1 MDSYILDF
9 GWFTY
14 IYIFFFYEVVMFYS
28 LHRRYYPIH
37 HCLILRVQNTYIL
50 VCCSE
55 QGGKISHIGGRET
68 PHCDHIVAV
77 LLVWMKYCFVQNVK
91 FCVSVSA
98 IQRWVILKIILLSLN
113 FQITRGKKQVKG
125 ALLLGLPTPSISAAS
140 HWFHCPL
147 AQLGVYDF
155 RFSCSRREKVINLFI
170 RDGWEEKL

>member
-1 MDSYILDF
+1 MFCVVFL
-9 GWFTY
+9 
-14 IYIFFFYEVVMFYS
+14 FFFVYFVLFFNEVVMFYS

-37 HCLILRVQNTYIL
+37 HCLILRVQNIL

-98 IQRWVILKIILLSLN
+98 IQR
-113 FQITRGKKQVKG
+113 
-125 ALLLGLPTPSISAAS
+125 
-140 HWFHCPL
+140 
-147 AQLGVYDF
+147 
-155 RFSCSRREKVINLFI
+155 
-170 RDGWEEKL
+170 